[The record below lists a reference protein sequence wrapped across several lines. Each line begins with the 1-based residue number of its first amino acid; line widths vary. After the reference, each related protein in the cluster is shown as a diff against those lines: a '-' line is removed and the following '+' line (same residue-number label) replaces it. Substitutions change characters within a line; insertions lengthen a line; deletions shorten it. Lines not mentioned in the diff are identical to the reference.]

1 MMFHAASGFSAP
13 HSHRQRIAVVG
24 SGVSGLSAA
33 WLLSKTH
40 DVVLYEAE
48 NRIGGHANTVDV
60 PGTGPVD
67 TGFIVYN
74 EKNYPNFT
82 AMMAHLG
89 VESIKSQMSFSAS
102 LDQGNF
108 EYCGEGLTGLLAQ
121 KRNAFR
127 PRFWALFRDLL
138 PGRLQDADRLL
149 PCCLLFSLVRV
160 VPLAFCFPAS
170 HHALSGERAEPARE
184 HRPLVVVVAAI
195 EANRHGVGRGR

>member
-1 MMFHAASGFSAP
+1 MFHASSGFSTP
-13 HSHRQRIAVVG
+13 HPARQRIAVVG

-33 WLLSKTH
+33 WLLSQSN
-40 DVVLYEAE
+40 DVVLYEAD

-82 AMMAHLG
+82 AMTAHLG
-89 VESIKSQMSFSAS
+89 VDSIKSQMSFSAS
-102 LDQGNF
+102 LDQGGF

-127 PRFWALFRDLL
+127 PRFWTLLRDLL
-138 PGRLQDADRLL
+138 RFYREAPAVLDRPDLQKLTLDEYLRAQRYSQSFIDDHLL
-149 PCCLLFSLVRV
+149 P
-160 VPLAFCFPAS
+160 LA
-170 HHALSGERAEPARE
+170 
-184 HRPLVVVVAAI
+184 AAI
-195 EANRHGVGRGR
+195 WSLAVALAAWLSLIHISEPTRPY